1 VVLLAAR
8 ASSSAGVSEQRAAAA
23 LLAPAPVAP
32 SAPECPTDSVKI
44 PAGQF
49 FMGSEEKDA
58 PANEKPS
65 HNVTLDAFCM
75 DLHEVT
81 AGQYRACADVGK
93 CKRAPKEVDW
103 PKVSEADKK
112 LYSPLCT
119 FDDPAKQ
126 DHPINCVTWEM
137 ADNFCLAND
146 KRLPTE
152 AEWEF
157 ATRGPDG
164 RVYPW
169 GDEAPTAQHLNACGG
184 ECSAWG
190 KKHDASLTAL
200 FPESDG
206 FVATA
211 PVGSFPKGRS
221 RFGPFD
227 VVGNVW
233 EWTST
238 WYGAYSIDKVTNPRG
253 PAQGERRV
261 IRGGAFNGGYESWLH
276 PSFRYGQVPEA
287 QSHGIG
293 FRCAGTIAKPRP

>member
-1 VVLLAAR
+1 
-8 ASSSAGVSEQRAAAA
+8 
-23 LLAPAPVAP
+23 
-32 SAPECPTDSVKI
+32 
-44 PAGQF
+44 
-49 FMGSEEKDA
+49 MGSELKNA
-58 PANEKPS
+58 PDNEKPS

-81 AGQYRACADVGK
+81 ASQYKACADIGK

-103 PKVSEADKK
+103 PKITDNERA

-119 FDDPAKQ
+119 FDDPTKTN
-126 DHPINCVTWEM
+126 HPINCVTWEM
-137 ADNFCLAND
+137 ADNYCAVNGG
-146 KRLPTE
+146 RLPTE

-169 GDEAPTAQHLNACGG
+169 GDEPPTAEYLNACGS
-184 ECSAWG
+184 ECEAWG
-190 KKHDASLTAL
+190 KKNNVPLPAL
-200 FPESDG
+200 YDG
-206 FVATA
+206 DDGYPATA

-221 RFGPFD
+221 RFGPYD

-238 WYGAYSIDKVTNPRG
+238 WYGAYSAEKVTNPHG
-253 PAQGERRV
+253 PATGERRV

-276 PSFRYGQVPEA
+276 PSFRYGQVPDA

-293 FRCAGTIAKPRP
+293 FRCAGTIAQPSPAPSAAQPAL